1 MKYANGEK
9 GVGVH
14 DTISFRIIWR
24 YNNKQIRDAYSTFTS
39 AQRNKKKIINYFYL
53 HQRLSFNDTLITV

>member
-39 AQRNKKKIINYFYL
+39 AQRNKKKNHKLFLFTPTFII
-53 HQRLSFNDTLITV
+53 